1 MAAMCISLGDYDNNG
16 TLDLYVSDFQLAS
29 DHIWRNDGKGFFE
42 EVSDL
47 VGITTPTKHVLSFGG
62 GFFDMDNDGWLDLFI
77 ANGHVYEGVEKVFPD
92 TTYKQINSLFHN
104 DGAGKFID
112 VTREAG
118 SGFTIPHAGRGA
130 AFADF
135 DNDGNVDIVV
145 GNNDDPPLLLHNSG
159 AAGNHFVNFK
169 LIGKKSNRDALGARL
184 RLHAGGISQIRE
196 IAAGG
201 SYLSQSDLRA
211 NFGLGRATRADT
223 LEIQW
228 PSGLRQTFRD
238 IAADAFYVVE
248 EGRDQLGVQKFTRA
262 GRP

>member
-1 MAAMCISLGDYDNNG
+1 
-16 TLDLYVSDFQLAS
+16 
-29 DHIWRNDGKGFFE
+29 
-42 EVSDL
+42 
-47 VGITTPTKHVLSFGG
+47 
-62 GFFDMDNDGWLDLFI
+62 
-77 ANGHVYEGVEKVFPD
+77 
-92 TTYKQINSLFHN
+92 
-104 DGAGKFID
+104 
-112 VTREAG
+112 
-118 SGFTIPHAGRGA
+118 
-130 AFADF
+130 
-135 DNDGNVDIVV
+135 
-145 GNNDDPPLLLHNSG
+145 
-159 AAGNHFVNFK
+159 NFK